1 MEQSRRTFLQYSAAT
16 LATSGTVAP
25 RNMHL
30 VLLGDSIFDNS
41 AYTGGKPDVIAQ
53 LRKVIPRGWEADLLA
68 RDGATTEGIA
78 AQLARVP
85 SDATHLVL
93 SVGGNDALMQQH
105 LLRSSATSTAEA
117 LAVLGNAVRHFE
129 AAYRKVIAACIAR
142 GLPLT
147 ICTIYNG
154 NFEDRQY
161 QRLVQIALALF
172 NDAIIRTA
180 TEYHLNVI
188 ELRMV
193 CSQAEDYAN
202 AIEPSSTGAAKIA
215 RAILSV
221 IHGAGNTGA
230 GSPSMARAA
239 RIFMGPG

>member
-1 MEQSRRTFLQYSAAT
+1 MEQSRRTFLQYSAAAVAST
-16 LATSGTVAP
+16 GTAAS

-30 VLLGDSIFDNS
+30 VLLGDSIFDNG
-41 AYTGGKPDVIAQ
+41 AYTGGKPDVITQ
-53 LRKVIPRGWEADLLA
+53 LRNVIPRGWKADLLA

-85 SDATHLVL
+85 PGATHLVL

-105 LLRSSATSTAEA
+105 LLRSSASSTAEA
-117 LAVLGNAVRHFE
+117 LTVLGHAVRHFE
-129 AAYRKVIAACIAR
+129 TAYRKVIDACVAR

-154 NFEDRQY
+154 NFDDRQY
-161 QRLVQIALALF
+161 QRIVQVALALF

-180 TEYHLNVI
+180 TEHHLNVI

-193 CSQAEDYAN
+193 CSQPEDYAN

-215 RAILSV
+215 RAILIATKSTSSQ
-221 IHGAGNTGA
+221 NTSGISA
-230 GSPSMARAA
+230 VRAA
-239 RIFMGPG
+239 RLFSGRG